1 MPESLHL
8 SSSRTVQRG
17 RLRIIGGEWKRRQ
30 IRFSGGADL
39 RPTPDSVRETVFNWL
54 SPYLHQAKCLDL
66 FAGSGALGLEAASRG
81 AGNVALV
88 EMHKHCCGQLKDNV
102 ALLGAKQVMIHC
114 ADALDWMTSCEEQF
128 DIVFVDPPY
137 DTELVKRSL
146 NRLIR
151 YRLLRPEARI
161 YIECSAQEAPTISE
175 EWAVLRQKKAGQV
188 CYGLYQHSANAVDN
202 KQSPTLG
209 DLL

>member
-1 MPESLHL
+1 VLESSKL

-54 SPYLHQAKCLDL
+54 SPHLHQAKCLDL

-81 AGNVALV
+81 AENVVLV
-88 EMHKHCCGQLKDNV
+88 EMHKTCCAQLKDNV
-102 ALLGAKQVMIHC
+102 ALLDAKQVMIHC
-114 ADALDWMTSCEEQF
+114 ADALDWMASCTQQF

-137 DTELVKRSL
+137 DSGLVERSL

-175 EWAVLRQKKAGQV
+175 QWAVLRQKKAGQI

-202 KQSPTLG
+202 KKSPTLD

>member
-1 MPESLHL
+1 MLESSKL

-54 SPYLHQAKCLDL
+54 SPHLHQAKCLDL

-81 AGNVALV
+81 AENVVLV
-88 EMHKHCCGQLKDNV
+88 EMHKTCCVQLKDNV
-102 ALLGAKQVMIHC
+102 ALLGATQVIIHC
-114 ADALDWMTSCEEQF
+114 ADALDWMASCTQQF

-137 DTELVKRSL
+137 GVGLVERSL
-146 NRLIR
+146 RRLTR
-151 YRLLRPEARI
+151 YELLKPQARI
-161 YIECSAQEAPTISE
+161 YVECSVNEAPVIPE
-175 EWAVLRQKKAGQV
+175 GWVALRQKHAGQIS
-188 CYGLYQHSANAVDN
+188 YSLYTNAPNAVDA
-202 KQSPTLG
+202 PGIG
-209 DLL
+209 DLP

>member
-1 MPESLHL
+1 M
-8 SSSRTVQRG
+8 
-17 RLRIIGGEWKRRQ
+17 
-30 IRFSGGADL
+30 
-39 RPTPDSVRETVFNWL
+39 RPTPDSVRETLFNWL

-81 AGNVALV
+81 AGSVVLV

-102 ALLGAKQVMIHC
+102 ALLGAMQVMILC
-114 ADALDWMTSCEEQF
+114 ADALDWMTSCAQQF

-137 DTELVKRSL
+137 DTDLVKRSL

-151 YRLLRPEARI
+151 YRLLRPEAQI

-175 EWAVLRQKKAGQV
+175 EWAVLRQKQAGQV

-202 KQSPTLG
+202 KKSPTLG

>member
-1 MPESLHL
+1 VLESSKL

-81 AGNVALV
+81 AGNVVLV

-102 ALLGAKQVMIHC
+102 ALLDAKQVMIHC
-114 ADALDWMTSCEEQF
+114 AEALDWMASCTQQF

-137 DTELVKRSL
+137 DTDLVKRSL

-175 EWAVLRQKKAGQV
+175 QWAVLRQKKAGQI

-202 KQSPTLG
+202 KKSPTLG

>member
-1 MPESLHL
+1 M

-39 RPTPDSVRETVFNWL
+39 RPTPDSVRETLFNWL

-81 AGNVALV
+81 AESVVLV
-88 EMHKHCCGQLKDNV
+88 EVHKHCCVQIKDNV
-102 ALLGAKQVMIHC
+102 ALLDAKQVMIHC
-114 ADALDWMTSCEEQF
+114 ADALDWMASCTQQF

-137 DTELVKRSL
+137 DTGLVKRSL

-151 YRLLRPEARI
+151 YRLLRPEAQI

-188 CYGLYQHSANAVDN
+188 CFGLYQHSANAVDN
-202 KQSPTLG
+202 KKSPTLG

>member
-1 MPESLHL
+1 MLESSKL

-39 RPTPDSVRETVFNWL
+39 RPTPDSVRETLFNWL
-54 SPYLHQAKCLDL
+54 SPDLHQAECLDL

-81 AGNVALV
+81 AESVVLV
-88 EMHKHCCGQLKDNV
+88 EMHKPCCAQLKDTV
-102 ALLGAKQVMIHC
+102 ALLKAEQVMIHC
-114 ADALDWMTSCEEQF
+114 TEALDWMTSCEQQF

-137 DTELVKRSL
+137 DTGLVERSL
-146 NRLIR
+146 NRLSR
-151 YRLLRPEARI
+151 YQLLKPGARI
-161 YIECSAQEAPTISE
+161 YIECSAQEAPAISGD
-175 EWAVLRQKKAGQV
+175 WTALRQKKAGQV
-188 CYGLYQHSANAVDN
+188 CYGLYQHVANAVDN
-202 KQSPTLG
+202 GKTQTLG

>member
-1 MPESLHL
+1 M

-39 RPTPDSVRETVFNWL
+39 RPTPDSVRETLFNWL

-81 AGNVALV
+81 AESVVLV

-114 ADALDWMTSCEEQF
+114 ADALDWMTSCEQQF

-137 DTELVKRSL
+137 DTGLVKRSL

-151 YRLLRPEARI
+151 YRLLRPEAQI

-202 KQSPTLG
+202 KKSPTLG

>member
-1 MPESLHL
+1 
-8 SSSRTVQRG
+8 
-17 RLRIIGGEWKRRQ
+17 
-30 IRFSGGADL
+30 
-39 RPTPDSVRETVFNWL
+39 
-54 SPYLHQAKCLDL
+54 
-66 FAGSGALGLEAASRG
+66 
-81 AGNVALV
+81 
-88 EMHKHCCGQLKDNV
+88 
-102 ALLGAKQVMIHC
+102 
-114 ADALDWMTSCEEQF
+114 MTSCEQQF

-137 DTELVKRSL
+137 DTDLVKRSL

-151 YRLLRPEARI
+151 YRLLRPEAQI

-202 KQSPTLG
+202 KKSPTLG

>member
-1 MPESLHL
+1 M

-39 RPTPDSVRETVFNWL
+39 RPTPDSVRETLFNWL
-54 SPYLHQAKCLDL
+54 SPDLHQAGCLDL

-81 AGNVALV
+81 AERVVLV
-88 EMHKHCCGQLKDNV
+88 EMHKTCCVQLKDTV
-102 ALLGAKQVMIHC
+102 ALLKAEQVMIHC
-114 ADALDWMTSCEEQF
+114 AEALDWMTSCEQQF
-128 DIVFVDPPY
+128 DIVYLDPPY
-137 DTELVKRSL
+137 DTDLVKRSL

-151 YRLLRPEARI
+151 YRLLRPEAQI

-175 EWAVLRQKKAGQV
+175 EWAILRQKKAGQV

-202 KQSPTLG
+202 KKSPTLS

>member
-1 MPESLHL
+1 M
-8 SSSRTVQRG
+8 
-17 RLRIIGGEWKRRQ
+17 
-30 IRFSGGADL
+30 
-39 RPTPDSVRETVFNWL
+39 
-54 SPYLHQAKCLDL
+54 
-66 FAGSGALGLEAASRG
+66 
-81 AGNVALV
+81 LV
-88 EMHKHCCGQLKDNV
+88 EMHKHCCRQLKDNV

-114 ADALDWMTSCEEQF
+114 ADALDWMTSCEQQF

-137 DTELVKRSL
+137 DTDLVKRIL

-151 YRLLRPEARI
+151 YRLLRPEAQI

-175 EWAVLRQKKAGQV
+175 DWAVLRQKKAGQV

-202 KQSPTLG
+202 KKSPTLG